1 MPNWQNVATVLV
13 AAGIHI
19 DQTRKPVSVG
29 GGDISAAW
37 RIATSDGAV
46 FLKTGAASDIEMF
59 SAERDAL
66 AVLAAGHEIR
76 VPAPLA
82 LGSDG
87 KVSLLALQWLE
98 LGGAT
103 PQTGRRLGR
112 ALASLHR
119 VTAAE
124 FGWPRSNF
132 IGATP
137 QPNKRNNDWPD
148 FFREQRLRFQLDLA
162 ARQGHRGEL
171 QTMGAWVCDNL
182 AALFDNYR
190 PAASLLHGDLWGG
203 NWAACDGEPVIF
215 DPASYY
221 GDRETDLAMTRLFGG
236 FPPEFYTAYEQS
248 WPLAPG
254 AADRVPLYQLYHV
267 LNHLNLFG
275 EGYAGKAL
283 GLMRD
288 IRSAIEG

>member
-1 MPNWQNVATVLV
+1 MPNWQNVATVLA
-13 AAGIHI
+13 AAGIHT
-19 DQTRKPVSVG
+19 DQSRKPVSVG

-37 RIATSDGAV
+37 RVATRDGFV
-46 FLKTGAASDIEMF
+46 FLKTAMASDIEMF

-66 AVLAAGHEIR
+66 AVLAAGNEIR

-87 KVSLLALQWLE
+87 KTSLLALQWLE

-103 PQTGRRLGR
+103 EQTGRHFGR

-132 IGATP
+132 IGRTP
-137 QPNKRNNDWPD
+137 QPNRRSKDWPE

-171 QTMGAWVCDNL
+171 QTLGAWVCENL
-182 AALFDNYR
+182 AALFHNYR

-236 FPPEFYTAYEQS
+236 FPPEFYEAYEQS

-254 AADRVPLYQLYHV
+254 AADRVALYQLYHV

-275 EGYAGKAL
+275 SGYAGRAL
-283 GLMRD
+283 GLMRN
-288 IRSAIEG
+288 IRSVIGG